1 MERKLYD
8 TALTRLL
15 DESAVVLDKDNR
27 EMRKIVFSKLEN
39 V

>member
-1 MERKLYD
+1 MEKKLYD
-8 TALTRLL
+8 TALSRLL
-15 DESAVVLDKDNR
+15 DESSVVLDKDNR